1 MARKNLNIEP
11 DEDFQLINMDETPCY
26 LDMSFGNTIDFIGNK
41 NIEIISS
48 GREKYRISVIL
59 SIAGDGTKLPPLIIF
74 KGEEGKTIEKNLSNI
89 YYAKNKKVFV
99 HC

>member
-1 MARKNLNIEP
+1 
-11 DEDFQLINMDETPCY
+11 MDKTPFY

-48 GREKYRISVIL
+48 GREKYHISVIL

-74 KGEEGKTIEKNLSNI
+74 KGEEGKTIEKSLRNI